1 MAKQNKRPRKAKPPP
16 PPFPSEDEIREFI
29 REATGKVGKRE
40 IARAFN
46 IKGAQRIKLKKI
58 LKNMTEAGLLRKDA
72 RKLSDAEDLPPVLV
86 AEVMG
91 QDDDGELYA
100 EPTNWEGDAGDPPR
114 ILLRQRRSAGR
125 DSEKRPPGEGDRV
138 LVRITRTT
146 DETYPYDGKII
157 RRLTRS
163 DTRIIGVFRKQGKEM
178 RVEQVERSAR
188 NDLNVA
194 TGDDKDARDGELVSV
209 ELVRNGGRGLK
220 TARVR
225 ERLGALD
232 DQRNISLIA
241 LSQHGIPD
249 TFSEDLMA
257 EANGLKEADAKGRTD
272 LRNVPLI
279 TIDPADAR
287 DHDDAIWAELTDN
300 GCRVIVAIADVSWYV
315 RPGTLLDK
323 EARVRG
329 NSVYFPDRV
338 VPMLPERLSNDL
350 CSLKEVQDRPALAAI
365 MEFDKSGRKTSHKF
379 DRVLIK
385 VAANVS
391 YEEAQAAIDGKPK
404 GKAQTLLEPVLKPL
418 WAAYDMLSKGRSA
431 REPLELDVPERKII
445 LKDDG
450 TIDRVVIPDRLDAHK
465 LVEEFMIQA
474 NVCAAETL
482 EDKRTPLIYRVHD
495 APSDEK
501 MRALHEFLQTIKVKL
516 TKAQVMKPALFN
528 RILAEVRGRDVEL
541 LLNEVVLRTQS
552 QAVYAPDNLG
562 HFGLNL
568 RRYAHFTSPIRRYAD
583 LIVHRALVT
592 GLKLGEGGLSDFDL
606 ENLTETAEIISTAER
621 RAMAAER
628 ETKDRL
634 MAAWLSEHVG
644 GTFKGRIAGVT
655 RSGLFVKLQESGAD
669 GFVPASTILGDYY
682 IHDEA
687 AHAMVGER
695 TGETF
700 RLGDKV
706 DVRLQEVTPLAGGLR
721 FELLSEGR
729 RGKPLKRKPRGAHK
743 KKKERRSRV
752 RRR

>member
-1 MAKQNKRPRKAKPPP
+1 MAKKSKRPRKAKAPPA
-16 PPFPSEDEIREFI
+16 PFPSEEEIREFI
-29 REATGKVGKRE
+29 RNATSKVGKRE

-46 IKGAQRIKLKKI
+46 IKGSQRIELKKI

-72 RKLSDAEDLPPVLV
+72 RRLSDAADLPPVLV

-91 QDDDGELYA
+91 QDEDGELYA
-100 EPTNWEGDAGDPPR
+100 EPANWEEDAGVPPR
-114 ILLRQRRSAGR
+114 ILLSQRRSAGR
-125 DSEKRPPGEGDRV
+125 DSEKRPPGEGDRI
-138 LVRITRTT
+138 LVRITRTS

-163 DTRIIGVFRKQGKEM
+163 GGRIIGVFRKQGKEM
-178 RVEQVERSAR
+178 RIEQVDRSAR
-188 NDLNVA
+188 HELKVA
-194 TGDDKDARDGELVSV
+194 SGDDKDARDGELVAV
-209 ELVRNGGRGLK
+209 ELVRDGGRGLK

-241 LSQHGIPD
+241 ISQHGIPD
-249 TFSEDLMA
+249 TFSDELLE
-257 EANGLKEADAKGRTD
+257 EANRLSEADAKGRTD
-272 LRNVPLI
+272 LRDVPLI

-287 DHDDAIWAELTDN
+287 DHDDAIWAELTEN
-300 GCRVIVAIADVSWYV
+300 GCRIIVAIADVCWYV
-315 RPGTLLDK
+315 RPGSLLDK

-350 CSLKEVQDRPALAAI
+350 CSLKENQNRPALAAI

-385 VAANVS
+385 VAANIA
-391 YEEAQAAIDGKPK
+391 YEGAQAAIDGKPK
-404 GKAQTLLEPVLKPL
+404 GKAETLLDPVLKPL
-418 WAAYDMLSKGRSA
+418 WHAYGMLTKGRTE
-431 REPLELDVPERKII
+431 REPLELEVPERKIV
-445 LKDDG
+445 LNENG
-450 TIDRVVIPDRLDAHK
+450 TIDRVVTPDRLDAHK

-482 EDKRTPLIYRVHD
+482 EEKRTPLIYRVHD

-501 MRALHEFLQTIKVKL
+501 MRALHEFLQTINVKL
-516 TKAQVMKPALFN
+516 AKAQVMKPALFN
-528 RILAEVRGRDVEL
+528 KILSEVSGRDVEL
-541 LLNEVVLRTQS
+541 LVNEVVLRTQS
-552 QAVYAPDNLG
+552 QAVYSPENLG

-592 GLKLGEGGLSDFDL
+592 ALSLGEGGLSEFDL
-606 ENLTETAEIISTAER
+606 QNLSETSELISTAER

-644 GTFKGRIAGVT
+644 GIFRGRVAGVT

-687 AHAMVGER
+687 AHALVGER
-695 TGETF
+695 SGETF

-729 RGKPLKRKPRGAHK
+729 RGKLPKRKPRGAHK